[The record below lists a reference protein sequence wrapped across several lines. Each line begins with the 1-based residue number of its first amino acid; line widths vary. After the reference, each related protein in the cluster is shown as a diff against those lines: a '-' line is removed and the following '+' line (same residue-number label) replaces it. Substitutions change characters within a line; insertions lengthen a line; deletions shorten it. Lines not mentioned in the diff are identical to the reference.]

1 MMDKVYAVIEWTTTA
16 SVGPLP
22 AGRWVRWGRVAP
34 NPGGYDRAIA
44 VGCAAE
50 PPVAWKGA
58 RSVYVWAEGGWREL
72 GTGTAPCARAR
83 AMLPAKPSDF
93 PAAGVTAEEGPIPTT
108 QRYAFGRRVADG
120 DDGVYG
126 PVDAVRAA
134 LAAAT

>member
-1 MMDKVYAVIEWTTTA
+1 MIFAVIEWTTTS

-44 VGCAAE
+44 IGLSDE
-50 PPVAWKGA
+50 PPVAWRTA
-58 RSVYVWAEGGWREL
+58 RSVYEWVDGRWREL
-72 GTGTAPCARAR
+72 GTGAAPCARAR
-83 AMLPAKPSDF
+83 AMLPATHSDL
-93 PAAGVTAEEGPIPTT
+93 PAAGVTAEEEGPIPSTP
-108 QRYAFGRRVADG
+108 RFDGVGRIYDG

-134 LAAAT
+134 LAEAA